1 MAKLIPRLSLVFKP
15 TKEFSHKD
23 VDKFIELI
31 NTTPDLGPNG
41 DCWEWAAGLFTSGYG
56 QVRLAGHPYRTHR
69 VSYSLFNNI
78 ELDSKEYICHSCDN
92 IVCVNPNHLF
102 LGDALINMRDK
113 INKHRDKYLSHDN
126 HPLARL
132 TQANVEEIRQLYAS
146 GKYTQKQLAN
156 LFGVARTNISLIVNN
171 KRWR

>member
-1 MAKLIPRLSLVFKP
+1 
-15 TKEFSHKD
+15 
-23 VDKFIELI
+23 
-31 NTTPDLGPNG
+31 
-41 DCWEWAAGLFTSGYG
+41 
-56 QVRLAGHPYRTHR
+56 
-69 VSYSLFNNI
+69 
-78 ELDSKEYICHSCDN
+78 
-92 IVCVNPNHLF
+92 
-102 LGDALINMRDK
+102 MRDK